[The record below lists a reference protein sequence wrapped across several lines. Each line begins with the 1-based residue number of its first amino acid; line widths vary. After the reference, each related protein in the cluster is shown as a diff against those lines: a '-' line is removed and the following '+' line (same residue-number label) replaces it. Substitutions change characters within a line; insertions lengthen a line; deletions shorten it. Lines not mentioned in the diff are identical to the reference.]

1 MTDKKEEQNDKE
13 QNVNPEQEEEQ
24 DFEYIVDNAADEVAE
39 KVKKLHK
46 KMKKAQKEA
55 KEYLDGWQRE
65 RADFAN
71 YKKEVQK
78 TVDESKRYIKE
89 DAAEKLL
96 EVADNFELMMRHA
109 SKEIAESEWYKG
121 VEQAYK
127 QMILKL
133 KEMEVHEIEV
143 KPGDEFNP
151 ELHWAVEGEG
161 NTVEE
166 VMQKG
171 YWMGHIAG
179 GVKEGKVIRPTK
191 VKLKN
196 KE

>member
-1 MTDKKEEQNDKE
+1 MAEEKNKKDESTDS
-13 QNVNPEQEEEQ
+13 EQEGF
-24 DFEYIVDNAADEVAE
+24 DYIVENVADDVAE
-39 KVKKLHK
+39 DIKKIHK

-65 RADFAN
+65 RANFAN
-71 YKKEVQK
+71 YKKEIQK
-78 TVDESKRYIKE
+78 TIDESKRYIKE

-109 SKEIAESEWYKG
+109 SKEIQASEWYTG

-127 QMILKL
+127 QMTVKL
-133 KEMEVHEIEV
+133 REMEVHEIEV
-143 KPGDEFNP
+143 KPGDEFDP
-151 ELHWAVEGEG
+151 AIHWAVEGEG
-161 NTVEE
+161 DTVDE

-179 GVKEGKVIRPTK
+179 GVEEGKVVRPAK
-191 VKLKN
+191 VVLK
-196 KE
+196 K